1 MAAVPSPLVSSSS
14 TSLAAAEHESRRKRL
29 EFTTATIYVFEIDH
43 GGSALPAETGPPV
56 GLARRHS
63 HLEHIDLKA
72 LPHTKS
78 SRASRRVRKYNHHER
93 MDLLKAAN
101 YSMKEI
107 ADFCFEAIDIRK
119 SRLATLDEIEA
130 RRQERRRKR
139 LQARRALLED
149 HDNHDTR

>member
-1 MAAVPSPLVSSSS
+1 MAAAPSPLASS
-14 TSLAAAEHESRRKRL
+14 TSTSSLAEHESKRKRL

-56 GLARRHS
+56 GLARRHT

-72 LPHTKS
+72 HTKA

-139 LQARRALLED
+139 LQARRALLE
-149 HDNHDTR
+149 HQDNRDTR

>member
-1 MAAVPSPLVSSSS
+1 MAAAPSPLASS
-14 TSLAAAEHESRRKRL
+14 TSTSSLAEHESKRKRL

-56 GLARRHS
+56 GLARRHT

-72 LPHTKS
+72 HTKA

-130 RRQERRRKR
+130 RRQERQRKR

-149 HDNHDTR
+149 QDNRDTR